1 MKIKTETQTH
11 EFTKIMEKTSKLIW
25 GYYKD
30 HFIQI
35 EKADKRY
42 QTKEKTVWSV
52 DCTAPDGC
60 YIYNGYFEG
69 TMREALIDVFKNIE
83 LP

>member
-1 MKIKTETQTH
+1 MKIKTPNQVH
-11 EFTKIMEKTSKLIW
+11 DFTDIREKTSKIIW
-25 GYYKD
+25 GYYND
-30 HFIQI
+30 YFIQI
-35 EKADKRY
+35 EKADKLH

-60 YIYNGYFEG
+60 YIYNGYFTG
-69 TMREALIDVFKNIE
+69 TMKEALVDVFRNIE